1 MTMTRKTVFFIWLL
15 TSLTALATLTTG
27 CSAAGSQNRIGQVL
41 VVGAT
46 GQTGR
51 LIVSDLQQAGYRVS
65 AFVRDAEKARKL
77 LGDDVQL
84 FTGDVKDAASIAPAM
99 QNADAVISAIGARG
113 AKGPDRPEIIDY
125 LGVKNLADA
134 AASAGV
140 KHFVL
145 LSSMGVTHEDHPLN
159 KMFGN
164 VLVWKGKGEQA
175 LRDSGVPYTIVRPGG
190 LVNEAADQ
198 GRITL
203 VQGDPRGQV
212 VIPRADVATVCVEAL
227 RNPESINK
235 TLETYRVDGE
245 PVTDWAAAFAA
256 LARD

>member
-1 MTMTRKTVFFIWLL
+1 MIITRRTVFSILSAALL
-15 TSLTALATLTTG
+15 TAAATLTTG
-27 CSAAGSQNRIGQVL
+27 CSASSPKNEISQVL

-51 LIVSDLQQAGYRVS
+51 LIVTDLQQAGYQVS
-65 AFVRDAEKARKL
+65 ALVRDADKARKL
-77 LGDDVQL
+77 LGDQVQV
-84 FTGDVKDAASIAPAM
+84 FVGDVKDAASIAPAM

-113 AKGPDRPEIIDY
+113 AKGPDRPEMIDY

-134 AASAGV
+134 AAAAGV
-140 KHFVL
+140 RHFVL
-145 LSSMGVTHEDHPLN
+145 ISSMGITHEDHPLN

-175 LRDSGVPYTIVRPGG
+175 VRDSGVPYTIVRPGG
-190 LVNEAADQ
+190 LVNEAEDR

-203 VQGDPRGQV
+203 IQGDPRGQV
-212 VIPRADVATVCVEAL
+212 VIPRSDLATVCVEAL

-235 TLETYRVDGE
+235 TLETYRVDGD
-245 PVTDWAAAFAA
+245 PVTDWAAAFAT